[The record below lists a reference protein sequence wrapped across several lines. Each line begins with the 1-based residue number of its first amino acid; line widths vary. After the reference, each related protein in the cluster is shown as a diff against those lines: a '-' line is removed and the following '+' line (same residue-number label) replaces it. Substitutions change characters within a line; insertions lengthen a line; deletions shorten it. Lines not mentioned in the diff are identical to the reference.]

1 MDWWAKPLDSLSFL
15 RVLLLLL
22 LFQHN
27 STATARAIT
36 DAARTPDNSPQT
48 NFWLTEGLSWGSG
61 ISVVEVFVQSI
72 VVLLGTLRGVLVIFV
87 SPAVPDTDR
96 SVTWISRGPND
107 RMFRNKQRGYS
118 IERSLWMP
126 LEDA

>member
-1 MDWWAKPLDSLSFL
+1 MDSLSFL

-27 STATARAIT
+27 STTTARAIT

-96 SVTWISRGPND
+96 SVT
-107 RMFRNKQRGYS
+107 
-118 IERSLWMP
+118 
-126 LEDA
+126 